1 MSTNSTPRRSWMAS
15 AVLCLVFLSLLAAA
29 LLPKAEGTQAQGTQA
44 QSTSAPT
51 GEPYA
56 ANPEPASV
64 KDVVKQKN
72 AVHRQ
77 YAQQQAVPATGHGLS

>member
-1 MSTNSTPRRSWMAS
+1 MAS
-15 AVLCLVFLSLLAAA
+15 AVLGLVFLSLLATA
-29 LLPKAEGTQAQGTQA
+29 LFPKEESTQAQGTQT
-44 QSTSAPT
+44 QSSFAPAM

-64 KDVVKQKN
+64 KEIVKQKN

-77 YAQQQAVPATGHGLS
+77 YAQRQAVPATGHDLS

>member
-1 MSTNSTPRRSWMAS
+1 MAS
-15 AVLCLVFLSLLAAA
+15 AILCLVLLSLLAAA
-29 LLPKAEGTQAQGTQA
+29 LLPKAEGMQQGTQA
-44 QSTSAPT
+44 QSTFAPAT

-56 ANPEPASV
+56 ANPEPGSV

-77 YAQQQAVPATGHGLS
+77 YAQQRAVPATGHGLS